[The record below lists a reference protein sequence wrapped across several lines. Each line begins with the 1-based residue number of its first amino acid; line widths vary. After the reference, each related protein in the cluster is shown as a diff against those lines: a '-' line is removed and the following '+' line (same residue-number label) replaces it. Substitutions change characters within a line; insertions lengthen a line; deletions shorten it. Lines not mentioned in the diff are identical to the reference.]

1 MAANINVEY
10 INPILQATI
19 TVVRD
24 ACRLNVAIGKPSLA
38 TASFTDDEFLILMG
52 ITGEMKGQAI
62 IDFPVEG
69 GKEIASAMCMM
80 PIETLDELAQ
90 SAICELCNMILGN
103 SATLYSVAGKA
114 VDITPP
120 TICTGNVVFNANY
133 AANIKIPIL
142 KDGARL
148 FDINIAIKGDD

>member
-1 MAANINVEY
+1 
-10 INPILQATI
+10 
-19 TVVRD
+19 
-24 ACRLNVAIGKPSLA
+24 
-38 TASFTDDEFLILMG
+38 
-52 ITGEMKGQAI
+52 
-62 IDFPVEG
+62 
-69 GKEIASAMCMM
+69 MCMM
-80 PIETLDELAQ
+80 PIESLDELAQ

-103 SATLYSVAGKA
+103 SATLYSVAGRA
-114 VDITPP
+114 IDITPP

>member
-10 INPILQATI
+10 INPILKATV

-24 ACRLNVAIGKPSLA
+24 ACRLDVTIGKPSLA

-62 IDFPVEG
+62 IDFPIEG

-80 PIETLDELAQ
+80 PLE
-90 SAICELCNMILGN
+90 S
-103 SATLYSVAGKA
+103 LYSVAGRA
-114 VDITPP
+114 IDITPP